1 MLKIDHFSK
10 FRGWDGGGKRLMEGW
25 VRGVR
30 GMRGVGTKGCRQKK
44 AGKDL
49 PGRMFM
55 MAGFYRLFI
64 S

>member
-1 MLKIDHFSK
+1 
-10 FRGWDGGGKRLMEGW
+10 MEGW
-25 VRGVR
+25 VMEGRVRGVR